1 MTRLA
6 LALLVVPALSLAQ
19 APAPAA
25 APAPA
30 PAPAAAAAPAPQPA
44 AAQAITVAEAKV
56 GTGIES
62 LELVGEATTFPAGIG
77 KVYCWTKVTGG
88 AGQSIGHAWYF
99 NGAKLSGMTLPLRYD
114 SVRTYS
120 YKSITAELKGAWK
133 VEISGPDGAVL
144 KTVEFQVTD

>member
-1 MTRLA
+1 MNRLA
-6 LALLVVPALSLAQ
+6 LALLVVPAFSLAQ
-19 APAPAA
+19 APAA

-30 PAPAAAAAPAPQPA
+30 PAPAAAAAVAPQPA

-88 AGQSIGHAWYF
+88 AGQSIVHAWYF